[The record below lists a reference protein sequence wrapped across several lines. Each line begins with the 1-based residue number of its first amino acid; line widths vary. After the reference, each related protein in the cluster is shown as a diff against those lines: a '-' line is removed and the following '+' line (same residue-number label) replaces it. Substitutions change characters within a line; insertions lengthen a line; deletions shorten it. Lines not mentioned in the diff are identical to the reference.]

1 MAKVLALQLQH
12 LSFKWIF
19 RLISFKI
26 DWFDLPIVQ
35 GTLKSLLQHHS
46 SKTSILWH
54 SAFFMVQLSHPYMT
68 TRKTIALTI
77 WTFVG
82 KVMSLLFNI
91 LSGLVIAF
99 LTRSKC
105 LRGHCDCHEVKV
117 RDSDGEK
124 VKKIIG
130 ARRCRAPRPWQ
141 GFVCTWHEM
150 GSHWKALSKDASEP
164 KASSGFYLTLTRV
177 QIMGWWGAR
186 RTNQETTVIP
196 RWGRMG
202 STEGGKSGWNL
213 NTF

>member
-1 MAKVLALQLQH
+1 
-12 LSFKWIF
+12 
-19 RLISFKI
+19 
-26 DWFDLPIVQ
+26 
-35 GTLKSLLQHHS
+35 
-46 SKTSILWH
+46 
-54 SAFFMVQLSHPYMT
+54 MVQLSQLYMST
-68 TRKTIALTI
+68 GKTVALTI

-177 QIMGWWGAR
+177 QIMG
-186 RTNQETTVIP
+186 
-196 RWGRMG
+196 
-202 STEGGKSGWNL
+202 
-213 NTF
+213 